1 MDLEVTEPMLWTQ
14 ILWCQTHA
22 SRSEGSRG
30 TGGITA
36 GGPERLPGALMRGW
50 GERIGPHWCSLEVR
64 VTGTRRA
71 LLSTWNLKKWPPP
84 AQAILMPTPSQ
95 SQSPF
100 DQDILRSRLPK
111 CGIWANTGTDQA
123 KETQPRSH
131 IWGWSQAR
139 WSPISFPRDPTLGA
153 PAPDGLVARHI
164 TGVQQIVMGGKKRQ
178 EGRRDRR
185 NA

>member
-1 MDLEVTEPMLWTQ
+1 MDLELTEPMLWTQ
-14 ILWCQTHA
+14 ILWCRSSA
-22 SRSEGSRG
+22 SGNKGSKG

-36 GGPERLPGALMRGW
+36 GGPGWLPGALRRGW

-95 SQSPF
+95 SQHLF
-100 DQDILRSRLPK
+100 DQDILRSRLSK
-111 CGIWANTGTDQA
+111 GGIWANTGTDQA
-123 KETQPRSH
+123 EEVQPSSP
-131 IWGWSQAR
+131 IWGWSQTR
-139 WSPISFPRDPTLGA
+139 WSPVSFPRDPRGA
-153 PAPDGLVARHI
+153 PRPDGLVARHI
-164 TGVQQIVMGGKKRQ
+164 AGVQQIVMRGKKRQ
-178 EGRRDRR
+178 EEGRDRR